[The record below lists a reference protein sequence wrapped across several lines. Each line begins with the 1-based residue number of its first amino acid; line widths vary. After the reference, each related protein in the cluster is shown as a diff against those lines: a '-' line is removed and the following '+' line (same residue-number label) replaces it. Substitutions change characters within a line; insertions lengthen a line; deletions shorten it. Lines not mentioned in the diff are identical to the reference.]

1 MYTAFSFKGIE
12 NKHDVYRGK
21 DCMKIFCEPLIE
33 HTIKMIKFKKKKN
46 EVINKQT
53 AGIIWKCK
61 KCYICKEKF
70 EDKYVKDE
78 NMRTSIAKL
87 RTLSLCR

>member
-21 DCMKIFCEPLIE
+21 DCMKIFCEPLTE

-53 AGIIWKCK
+53 AGII
-61 KCYICKEKF
+61 
-70 EDKYVKDE
+70 
-78 NMRTSIAKL
+78 
-87 RTLSLCR
+87 